1 MGGLVGGI
9 VLCLANGPL
18 AAYTA
23 YLIDKLHKKANNSS
37 SEFSKKKNKWSV
49 YHRNY
54 LQIFPPNTDVHIREF
69 VHVCEF
75 YCGSLLKFMVN
86 LGSWGAVTGAAI
98 VYLKLIASFQ
108 LSIANFAHS
117 E

>member
-1 MGGLVGGI
+1 MMGTSVLAMPWAFMEAGLVGGI

-49 YHRNY
+49 YHRY
-54 LQIFPPNTDVHIREF
+54 FLPIQTSTSE
-69 VHVCEF
+69 
-75 YCGSLLKFMVN
+75 N
-86 LGSWGAVTGAAI
+86 LCMCASSTAALYSNSW
-98 VYLKLIASFQ
+98 
-108 LSIANFAHS
+108 
-117 E
+117 